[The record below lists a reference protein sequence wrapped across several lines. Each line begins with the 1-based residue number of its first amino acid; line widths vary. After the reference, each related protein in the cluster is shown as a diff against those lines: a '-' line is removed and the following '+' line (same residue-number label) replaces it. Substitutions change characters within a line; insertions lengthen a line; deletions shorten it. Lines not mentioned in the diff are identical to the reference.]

1 MKFGKHLCAN
11 PENKSKSALIDLGEN
26 VLLNNIQTRQ
36 IISQNIFIEPYFYQ
50 LICDLPIPKQKKTRK
65 DLSWYVIARF

>member
-11 PENKSKSALIDLGEN
+11 PESKLSKSALIDLGEN

-36 IISQNIFIEPYFYQ
+36 IISQNIFIEPYFY
-50 LICDLPIPKQKKTRK
+50 
-65 DLSWYVIARF
+65 

>member
-11 PENKSKSALIDLGEN
+11 PGNKLSKSALIDLGEN

-36 IISQNIFIEPYFYQ
+36 IISQNIFIFLFIYILF
-50 LICDLPIPKQKKTRK
+50 IT
-65 DLSWYVIARF
+65 F

>member
-36 IISQNIFIEPYFYQ
+36 IISQNIFIFLFIYILFV
-50 LICDLPIPKQKKTRK
+50 T
-65 DLSWYVIARF
+65 F